1 MLCWPAPAGPH
12 NDHPS
17 VTSLHRSSGSPYRS
31 FWMAGFEGADHVN
44 GSGERLDMVAL
55 SGHDRHL
62 DADYARLAA
71 LGIGTIRESV
81 GWRLAEPCL
90 PGRLRLASHDRFDFR
105 RMVRFADAAAR
116 HGLQVMWSLMHY
128 GTPDVVS
135 LLDDSFC
142 ERFAEFAGAVA
153 RTLRPLS
160 EGARIYTPI
169 NEISFLAW
177 AIAETDLVLADGHEA
192 AAKQRARAERR
203 DLGYEVKCRLVRA
216 CLAAIEAI
224 RAEDPQARF
233 LHVEPLIH
241 VSPAVDEK
249 AGAALSTKTAA
260 DVSSWQW
267 QAWDMLRGSLEPSL
281 GGSAEALDL
290 IGANYYHTCQWDL
303 ASGRRLEWHEHDPRR
318 RPLAS
323 LLRVAA
329 HRYGRPLI
337 VAETSHVGS
346 GRAEWLADVGSEVT
360 RARDSGTDIQGVC
373 LYPVIDRPDWSDTDQ
388 WHRSGLFDVS
398 ISDGRFERR
407 LHLGYAKTLRR
418 LQKSLPAPPA
428 PVPHSA
434 NTSVMPHLIVYCHLR
449 WNFVYQ
455 RPQHLLSRLARS
467 YPVVFIEEPMCCDG
481 EAWLE
486 RSSPAP
492 GIEVLRPHTPV
503 GAPGFHDDQL
513 SVLEPMIAS
522 WLESEGIV
530 DTMAWFYTPMALP
543 LLNGLTPRAVIYD
556 CMDELSA
563 FRNAPRQMRQRETA
577 LLKRADLVLTGGP
590 SLYEAKR
597 HQHDRVMCLPSAVD
611 AAHYAPANALAHG
624 ERVRR
629 AAELQVNAAARGL
642 GFFGVIDERLD
653 IELVAA
659 LADADPTWQIVMVGP
674 VVKIDPARLPQR
686 PNLHWLGQQPYE
698 LLPQLVAS
706 WSVCLMPFALNES
719 TRFIS
724 PTKTLEY
731 MAAGKPV
738 VSTPIHDV
746 SVMFGELVAIAA
758 DTPSFIA
765 ACRVALAEDE
775 AARAG
780 REQAMAAC
788 VARHGW
794 DETAA
799 TIVAAIGN
807 TLADAGRAEAVN
819 AALDA
824 AAAEAAN
831 DTATAVA
838 AGSR

>member
-1 MLCWPAPAGPH
+1 
-12 NDHPS
+12 
-17 VTSLHRSSGSPYRS
+17 
-31 FWMAGFEGADHVN
+31 MAGFEGADHIN
-44 GSGERLDMVAL
+44 ARGDRLDMVAL

-62 DADYARLAA
+62 DADYARLAS
-71 LGIGTIRESV
+71 LGIRTVRESV
-81 GWRLAEPCL
+81 GWRLAEP
-90 PGRLRLASHDRFDFR
+90 GRPRQRRPASRDPFDFR
-105 RMVRFADAAAR
+105 RTVRFADAAAR

-128 GTPDVVS
+128 GTPDDVS

-160 EGARIYTPI
+160 DGARIYTPI

-177 AIAETDLVLADGHEA
+177 AIAETDLVLAYGPDA
-192 AAKQRARAERR
+192 VAKQRARANGR

-216 CLAAIEAI
+216 CLSAMEAI
-224 RAEDPQARF
+224 RAEDPKARF

-241 VSPAVDEK
+241 VSPAVDDD
-249 AGAALSTKTAA
+249 AGAALATKTAA
-260 DVSSWQW
+260 EVSSWQW
-267 QAWDMLRGSLEPSL
+267 QAWDMLGGSIEPGL
-281 GGSAEALDL
+281 GGSGEALDL
-290 IGANYYHTCQWDL
+290 IGVNYYHTCQWDL
-303 ASGRRLEWHEHDPRR
+303 ASGRRLEWHERDPRR
-318 RPLAS
+318 RPLAA
-323 LLRVAA
+323 LLRVAS

-337 VAETSHVGS
+337 VAETSHLGS
-346 GRAEWLADVGSEVT
+346 GRAEWLADVSSEVARS
-360 RARDSGTDIQGVC
+360 RATGTDVQGVC
-373 LYPVIDRPDWSDTDQ
+373 LYPVIDRPDWSDTHH
-388 WHRSGLFDVS
+388 WHHSGLFDVPVA
-398 ISDGRFERR
+398 DGRFERR

-418 LQKSLPAPPA
+418 LQKSLPAPPVSI
-428 PVPHSA
+428 PSA
-434 NTSVMPHLIVYCHLR
+434 ATATVMPHLIVYCHLR
-449 WNFVYQ
+449 WNFVFQ

-467 YPVVFIEEPMCCDG
+467 YPVVFIEEPMRCDG

-503 GAPGFHDDQL
+503 DAPGFHDDQL
-513 SVLEPMIAS
+513 SVLGPMLAG

-530 DTMAWFYTPMALP
+530 DTLAWFYTPMALP
-543 LLNGLTPRAVIYD
+543 LLNALAPRAVIYD

-563 FRNAPRQMRQRETA
+563 FRNAPRQMRQREMA

-597 HQHDRVMCLPSAVD
+597 HQHDHVLCLPSAVD
-611 AAHYAPANALAHG
+611 AGHYAPANALADG
-624 ERVRR
+624 DRVRR
-629 AAELQVNAAARGL
+629 AAELQANAAAPRL

-659 LADADPTWQIVMVGP
+659 LADAEPAWQIVMVGP
-674 VVKIDPARLPQR
+674 VVKIDPAQLPQR
-686 PNLHWLGQQPYE
+686 ANLHWLGQQPYE

-765 ACRVALAEDE
+765 ACRAAMAEDE
-775 AARAG
+775 AARAA

-788 VARHGW
+788 VGRHGW

-799 TIVAAIGN
+799 TIVAAIGR
-807 TLADAGRAEAVN
+807 TLADAERAEAVV
-819 AALDA
+819 AAIDA
-824 AAAEAAN
+824 AAAAADSDSAAVN
-831 DTATAVA
+831 DTAKAVA

>member
-1 MLCWPAPAGPH
+1 
-12 NDHPS
+12 
-17 VTSLHRSSGSPYRS
+17 
-31 FWMAGFEGADHVN
+31 MAGFEGADHVN
-44 GSGERLDMVAL
+44 ARGQRLDMVAL
-55 SGHDRHL
+55 NGHDRHL
-62 DADYARLAA
+62 DADYARLAR
-71 LGIGTIRESV
+71 LGLCTVRESV
-81 GWRLAEPCL
+81 GWRLAEPST
-90 PGRLRLASHDRFDFR
+90 PWRQRLASRDRFDFR
-105 RMVRFADAAAR
+105 RLVRFADAAAR

-128 GTPDVVS
+128 GTPDDVS

-142 ERFAEFAGAVA
+142 ERFAEFAAAVA
-153 RTLRPLS
+153 RVLPPLS
-160 EGARIYTPI
+160 DGPRIYTPI

-177 AIAETDLVLADGHEA
+177 AIAETDLVLADGHGA
-192 AAKQRARAERR
+192 AAKQRARAEKR

-224 RAEDPQARF
+224 RAEDPDARF
-233 LHVEPLIH
+233 LHVEPLVH
-241 VSPAVDEK
+241 VSPDISDEG
-249 AGAALSTKTAA
+249 GAALATQTAA

-267 QAWDMLRGSLEPSL
+267 QAWDMLGGNLEPGL

-303 ASGRRLEWHEHDPRR
+303 ASGRRLEWHERDPRR
-318 RPLAS
+318 RPLAA
-323 LLRVAA
+323 LLRVAS

-346 GRAEWLADVGSEVT
+346 GRAEWLADVGSEIR
-360 RARDSGTDIQGVC
+360 RARSTGTDVQGVC
-373 LYPVIDRPDWSDTDQ
+373 LYPVIDRADWSDTDR
-388 WHRSGLFDVS
+388 WHHSGLFDVALA
-398 ISDGRFERR
+398 DGHFERR
-407 LHLGYAKTLRR
+407 LNLGYVKTLRR
-418 LQKSLPAPPA
+418 LQTSLPATTSHPPA
-428 PVPHSA
+428 A
-434 NTSVMPHLIVYCHLR
+434 NTTVMPHLMVYCHLR
-449 WNFVYQ
+449 WDFVFQ
-455 RPQHLLSRLARS
+455 RPQHLLSRLARIW
-467 YPVVFIEEPMCCDG
+467 PVVFIEEPMRCDG

-492 GIEVLRPHTPV
+492 GVEVLRPHTPV
-503 GAPGFHDDQL
+503 DAPGFHDDQL
-513 SVLEPMIAS
+513 SVLEPLIAG
-522 WLESEGIV
+522 WLASEGIV
-530 DTMAWFYTPMALP
+530 DTVAWFYTPMALP
-543 LLNGLTPRAVIYD
+543 LLNAVAPRAVIYD

-597 HQHDRVMCLPSAVD
+597 HQHDHVMCLPSAVD
-611 AAHYAPANALAHG
+611 AGHYARAHALADG
-624 ERVRR
+624 KRVHR
-629 AAELQVNAAARGL
+629 AAELQSNIASPRL

-653 IELVAA
+653 IALVAA
-659 LADADPTWQIVMVGP
+659 LADADPAWQIVMVGP
-674 VVKIDPARLPQR
+674 VVKIDPAQLPQR

-746 SVMFGELVAIAA
+746 SVMFHELVAIAGDA
-758 DTPSFIA
+758 PSFIA
-765 ACRVALAEDE
+765 ACRTALAESD
-775 AARAG
+775 ATRVAR
-780 REQAMAAC
+780 EHAMAAC

-799 TIVAAIGN
+799 AIVAAIGR
-807 TLADAGRAEAVN
+807 TLAEADRAEAAI

-824 AAAEAAN
+824 AADIAP
-831 DTATAVA
+831 TAVA
-838 AGSR
+838 AASR